1 MIPRYQRI
9 LFWCLSVAILVM
21 ALVLLRGC
29 EQTRE
34 KLTRHRDETP
44 LAAPVATPSET
55 VHLALANDA
64 TGSIT
69 LVDQEVA
76 LPTETTAR
84 AHVLLTRLIAEYS
97 YKGSAHPLE
106 SGPAVDDVFLLDLP
120 LVPPVAPGGK
130 PAQEGSE
137 PGATGAKSAQG
148 KNASGQSNA
157 ARKDHSVVAGWS
169 SPDGP
174 PSNAEQNP
182 GPRIPGGKL
191 AVVNL
196 HGSFAD
202 HHPSGIEAE
211 TLTIDSI
218 LGTLY
223 ANFPSIEQVRF
234 LVDGQPRETLNGH
247 ADLMRT
253 YDVVDTATGS
263 AQMATEENH

>member
-9 LFWCLSVAILVM
+9 LFWSLSGAILLM

-29 EQTRE
+29 EQARE

-44 LAAPVATPSET
+44 LAAPLATPSET
-55 VHLALANDA
+55 VRLALANDA

-69 LVDQEVA
+69 LVEREVA

-84 AHVLLTRLIAEYS
+84 ARALLTRLIAEYS

-120 LVPPVAPGGK
+120 LRPPVAPGAKLAGNGK
-130 PAQEGSE
+130 PATAQE
-137 PGATGAKSAQG
+137 
-148 KNASGQSNA
+148 
-157 ARKDHSVVAGWS
+157 DLSVVPGWS

-174 PSNAEQNP
+174 PSNAGQNP
-182 GPRIPGGKL
+182 GPRNPGGKL
-191 AVVNL
+191 AVINL
-196 HGSFAD
+196 RGSFAGQ
-202 HHPSGIEAE
+202 HPSGIEPE

-218 LGTLY
+218 LATLS
-223 ANFPSIEQVRF
+223 ANFPQIEQVRF

-247 ADLMRT
+247 ADLLRT
-253 YDVVDTATGS
+253 YLVSGATSES
-263 AQMATEENH
+263 AQPTMQEER

>member
-1 MIPRYQRI
+1 MIPRYQRV

-69 LVDQEVA
+69 LVDRDVA
-76 LPTETTAR
+76 LPVETTAR
-84 AHVLLTRLIAEYS
+84 AHALLTRLIAEYS

-120 LVPPVAPGGK
+120 LRRPVAPGGK
-130 PAQEGSE
+130 PALAEKPE
-137 PGATGAKSAQG
+137 VG
-148 KNASGQSNA
+148 KNAA

-182 GPRIPGGKL
+182 GPRISGGKL

-253 YDVVDTATGS
+253 YDVVDTAIGS
-263 AQMATEENH
+263 AQPATEEGR

>member
-1 MIPRYQRI
+1 MIPRYQRV
-9 LFWCLSVAILVM
+9 LFWCLSGAILVM

-69 LVDQEVA
+69 LVEREVA
-76 LPTETTAR
+76 LPTET
-84 AHVLLTRLIAEYS
+84 TRLIAEYS

-120 LVPPVAPGGK
+120 LRPPVAPGGK
-130 PAQEGSE
+130 PAEAE
-137 PGATGAKSAQG
+137 KPALG
-148 KNASGQSNA
+148 KNAA
-157 ARKDHSVVAGWS
+157 ARKDRSVVAGWS
-169 SPDGP
+169 APDGP
-174 PSNAEQNP
+174 PSNADQNP

-223 ANFPSIEQVRF
+223 ANFPLIEQVRF
-234 LVDGQPRETLNGH
+234 LVDGQPRETLHGH
-247 ADLMRT
+247 ADLLRT
-253 YDVVDTATGS
+253 YDVVDTSKS
-263 AQMATEENH
+263 AQPATEEGH

>member
-1 MIPRYQRI
+1 MIPRYQRV
-9 LFWCLSVAILVM
+9 LFWCLSGAILVM
-21 ALVLLRGC
+21 TLVLLRGC
-29 EQTRE
+29 EQARE
-34 KLTRHRDETP
+34 KLTRQRNETP

-55 VHLALANDA
+55 VRLALANDA

-69 LVDQEVA
+69 LVEREVA

-84 AHVLLTRLIAEYS
+84 ARVLLTRLIAEYS

-120 LVPPVAPGGK
+120 LVPPVAPGARPVEAEK
-130 PAQEGSE
+130 PA
-137 PGATGAKSAQG
+137 AG
-148 KNASGQSNA
+148 KNTA
-157 ARKDHSVVAGWS
+157 ARKDRSVVPGWS
-169 SPDGP
+169 APDGP
-174 PSNAEQNP
+174 PSNADQNP
-182 GPRIPGGKL
+182 GPRTPGGKL

-223 ANFPSIEQVRF
+223 ANFPLIEQVRF

-253 YDVVDTATGS
+253 YDVIDTASRS
-263 AQMATEENH
+263 APPATEEGH